1 MRHGSALISFLSDT
15 GREQAIQH
23 PDRPVLRAKYSRH
36 NPQDAGLA
44 VSVAWT
50 RVDASRA
57 MHAVCV
63 RSSWL
68 LVSELKLNMEVRDYH
83 PVWSVMVRTDVLP
96 AQLTWHRFDVATLSF
111 CKVRL
116 IMCFHS

>member
-1 MRHGSALISFLSDT
+1 MRHGSELISFLSDT

-68 LVSELKLNMEVRDYH
+68 LVSELKLNMEVRDSH
-83 PVWSVMVRTDVLP
+83 PVWSVMSEPMSSPPHLLGIVSMSPLLVSVRYG
-96 AQLTWHRFDVATLSF
+96 
-111 CKVRL
+111 
-116 IMCFHS
+116 